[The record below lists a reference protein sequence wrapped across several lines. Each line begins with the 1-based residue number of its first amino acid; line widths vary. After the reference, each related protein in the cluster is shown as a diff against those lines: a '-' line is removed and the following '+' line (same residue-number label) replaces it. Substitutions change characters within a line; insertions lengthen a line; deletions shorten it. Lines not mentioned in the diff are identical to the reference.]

1 MVYEF
6 IVKCVWKFFFYQ
18 YMLKTAVIYGQN
30 VAKNQ
35 LAEERVF
42 DTIFRVKKLYS
53 SNMID

>member
-1 MVYEF
+1 MHES
-6 IVKCVWKFFFYQ
+6 IVKCNWKFFFYQ